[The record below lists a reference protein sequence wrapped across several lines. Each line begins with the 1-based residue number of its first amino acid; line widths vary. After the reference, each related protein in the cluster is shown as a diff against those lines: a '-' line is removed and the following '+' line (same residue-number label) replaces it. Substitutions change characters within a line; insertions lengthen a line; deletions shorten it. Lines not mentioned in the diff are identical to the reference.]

1 MSLVSICFVG
11 KDNEPLYLRD
21 FDNNNNINNNGNNN
35 DNNINNN
42 NTNTNSNT
50 LQNNPVD
57 ESESNHDEDPFGFFE
72 SSSSS
77 HHHPNNNNNN
87 NKNNNTITCSL
98 HYQFLMHA
106 SLDRFEELTG
116 PGPST
121 GHGGGSAIANNRW
134 RTPGSTGNDAMW
146 VGLLCPVDDFR
157 VYGYL
162 TTTNIKLIGV
172 VSVKDDH
179 SFGQDLLGAET
190 SAAAAGAGTGTDSN
204 AGTGSSSAGNGGSN
218 HGGDSSSSSSTMNSS
233 GNSSKREAE
242 LKTMF
247 VSFISP
253 CSLVLLFYLFGYI
266 G

>member
-21 FDNNNNINNNGNNN
+21 F
-35 DNNINNN
+35 
-42 NTNTNSNT
+42 TSTAEPASEPT
-50 LQNNPVD
+50 
-57 ESESNHDEDPFGFFE
+57 ESSTEDPFGFFE
-72 SSSSS
+72 ETPQSKTCMS
-77 HHHPNNNNNN
+77 
-87 NKNNNTITCSL
+87 CSL

-116 PGPST
+116 PSSGN
-121 GHGGGSAIANNRW
+121 ANAW

-172 VSVKDDH
+172 LSVKDDP
-179 SFGQDLLGAET
+179 SFGQELVLNST
-190 SAAAAGAGTGTDSN
+190 SAGMGSGGGAGSN
-204 AGTGSSSAGNGGSN
+204 
-218 HGGDSSSSSSTMNSS
+218 S
-233 GNSSKREAE
+233 GNSTKREAE

-247 VSFISP
+247 ANIHSLYVEYTLNPFSKLKSQIVSRRFDHGLER
-253 CSLVLLFYLFGYI
+253 LVAVFNNSD
-266 G
+266 